1 MTGAY
6 IDNSNPDEV
15 GVNEYYNSNVG
26 NETYLLELG
35 YISNIDDL
43 NNLIEKEDKYVEAI
57 VLSVK
62 EELGL

>member
-6 IDNSNPDEV
+6 IDDSNPEEV
-15 GVNEYYNSNVG
+15 GVNKYYNSNIG

-35 YISNIDDL
+35 YISNLDDL
-43 NNLIEKEDKYVEAI
+43 NNLLEKEDQYVEAI
-57 VLSVK
+57 VTAIK